1 MCFCWVFCGSVST
14 TLLRAQIQQVSA
26 KELSSIRGTNKS
38 YFQET
43 PSLSDRYIAIHLR
56 HIVLERSSLIFSLLQ
71 KLRCQRTSS
80 NNLNESHRRGIEA
93 SVLMR
98 IIKLVPFPVSVP
110 LVTSSAQ
117 GREQVFKVL
126 QRISFQEHEML

>member
-38 YFQET
+38 YFREAT
-43 PSLSDRYIAIHLR
+43 SLSDRCIVIHLR
-56 HIVLERSSLIFSLLQ
+56 HVGLEINSLISLLQ
-71 KLRCQRTSS
+71 KLRCHRTSS
-80 NNLNESHRRGIEA
+80 NNLNQSHRGGVRPL
-93 SVLMR
+93 SVLLR
-98 IIKLVPFPVSVP
+98 IMKPIPFLVSVP

-117 GREQVFKVL
+117 RREKILKVSAKHFFGR
-126 QRISFQEHEML
+126 I